1 MTLPSIYATLKD
13 ALRREI
19 LAKGLIGKHIRI
31 TCQALSAEDAIG
43 KPAHLD
49 YPIVKG
55 KESIVEAVFEGA
67 RGQAFTDMFENA
79 EIPVEELLSLPL
91 DSSSKRALFVSGLN
105 AIFRYLHL
113 CEKTV
118 HCKDE
123 EPVECAKQL
132 PETIKHHQNV
142 LLIGFQPR
150 FLEILS
156 SIGNLRVI
164 DLDRSN
170 IGKSI
175 SGVTIESR
183 EMTRDGIRWCDLIFA
198 TGSTLVNGTI
208 TDFLQLDKPVM
219 FYGVTISAAA
229 AILNLNNY
237 CYCGR

>member
-1 MTLPSIYATLKD
+1 MNLPSIYATLKD

-19 LAKGLIGKHIRI
+19 QANNLIGKHIRM
-31 TCQALSAEDAIG
+31 TCKALSTEEAIG
-43 KPAHLD
+43 KPEHRD

-79 EIPVEELLSLPL
+79 EIPVEELLSISL

-105 AIFRYLHL
+105 AVFRYLRL

-132 PETIKHHQNV
+132 PERIKHRQNV
-142 LLIGFQPR
+142 LLIGHQPR

-164 DLDRSN
+164 DLDRNN
-170 IGKSI
+170 IGKTF

-183 EMTRDGIRWCDLIFA
+183 EMTPDGIRWCDLIFA

-208 TDFLQLDKPVM
+208 TDFLELNKPVM

-229 AILNLNNY
+229 TILNLDTY
-237 CYCGR
+237 CHCGR